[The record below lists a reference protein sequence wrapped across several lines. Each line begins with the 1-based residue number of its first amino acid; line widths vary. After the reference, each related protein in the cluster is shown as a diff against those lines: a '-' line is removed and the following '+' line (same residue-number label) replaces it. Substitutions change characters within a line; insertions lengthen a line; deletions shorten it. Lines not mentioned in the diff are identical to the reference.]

1 MNFIKKIYYQKYSKK
16 SYSISNVDLII
27 DRLFR
32 NNKKGIYLDIGCN
45 HPIKHNNTYL
55 LYERGWNGINIDL
68 DKTSI
73 DEFKKLRPK
82 DINIQIGVSNYAG
95 NKKVFYYHKRS
106 PLNTLSKKLKE
117 FRTKKPT
124 KTFNLQVDTLNNI
137 IKKSKFKNKQI
148 NLMSID
154 IENHEYEAL
163 QNFNFKK
170 YKIDL
175 IVTEFTNLSGKKIE
189 TYNLSISDIFKSKIY
204 KLLTKNNYKL
214 INWVNSDL
222 IFANKNSKILN
233 DYY

>member
-117 FRTKKPT
+117 YRIKKPT

-189 TYNLSISDIFKSKIY
+189 TFNLSISDIFKSKIY
-204 KLLTKNNYKL
+204 KLLIKNNYRL

-233 DYY
+233 D

>member
-117 FRTKKPT
+117 FRIKKPT

-204 KLLTKNNYKL
+204 KLLIKNNYKL

-233 DYY
+233 D

>member
-1 MNFIKKIYYQKYSKK
+1 MLALKKLYYEKYAKK
-16 SYSISNVDLII
+16 SYSLSNI
-27 DRLFR
+27 DVVIDYIFKGI
-32 NNKKGIYLDIGCN
+32 KKGIYIDIGCN

-117 FRTKKPT
+117 FRIKKPT

-204 KLLTKNNYKL
+204 KLLIKNNYRL

-233 DYY
+233 D

>member
-73 DEFKKLRPK
+73 DEFKKFRPK

-222 IFANKNSKILN
+222 IFANKNSKVLN
-233 DYY
+233 D

>member
-204 KLLTKNNYKL
+204 KLLIKNNYKL

>member
-68 DKTSI
+68 DKTSK

-117 FRTKKPT
+117 FRIKKPT

-204 KLLTKNNYKL
+204 KLLIKNNYRL

-233 DYY
+233 D

>member
-1 MNFIKKIYYQKYSKK
+1 MLALKKLYYEKYAKK
-16 SYSISNVDLII
+16 SYSLSNI
-27 DRLFR
+27 DVVIDYIFKGI
-32 NNKKGIYLDIGCN
+32 KKGIYIDIGCN

-55 LYERGWNGINIDL
+55 LHERGWNGINIDL

-117 FRTKKPT
+117 YRIKKPT

-204 KLLTKNNYKL
+204 KLLIKNNYRL

-233 DYY
+233 D

>member
-222 IFANKNSKILN
+222 IFANKNSKVLN
-233 DYY
+233 D

>member
-117 FRTKKPT
+117 YRIKKPT

-204 KLLTKNNYKL
+204 KLLIKNNYRL

-233 DYY
+233 D

>member
-1 MNFIKKIYYQKYSKK
+1 MLALEKLYYEKYTKK
-16 SYSISNVDLII
+16 SYSLSNI
-27 DRLFR
+27 DVVIDYIFKDV
-32 NNKKGIYLDIGCN
+32 KKGIYIDIGCN

-204 KLLTKNNYKL
+204 KLLIKNNYKL

>member
-117 FRTKKPT
+117 FRIKKPT

-204 KLLTKNNYKL
+204 KLLIKNNYRL

-233 DYY
+233 D

>member
-117 FRTKKPT
+117 FRIKKPT

-189 TYNLSISDIFKSKIY
+189 TYNLSISEIFKSKIY
-204 KLLTKNNYKL
+204 KLLIKNNYKL

-222 IFANKNSKILN
+222 IFANKSSKILN
-233 DYY
+233 D

>member
-55 LYERGWNGINIDL
+55 MYERGWNGINIDL

-117 FRTKKPT
+117 FRIKKPT

-148 NLMSID
+148 NLMSLD

-204 KLLTKNNYKL
+204 KLLIKNNYRL

-233 DYY
+233 D

>member
-73 DEFKKLRPK
+73 DEFKKLRPE

-117 FRTKKPT
+117 FRIKKPT

-148 NLMSID
+148 NLMSLD

-204 KLLTKNNYKL
+204 KLLIKNNYKL

-233 DYY
+233 D

>member
-204 KLLTKNNYKL
+204 KLLIKNNYKL

-233 DYY
+233 D

>member
-106 PLNTLSKKLKE
+106 PLNTLSKQLKE
-117 FRTKKPT
+117 FRIKKPT

-204 KLLTKNNYKL
+204 KLLIKNNYKL

-233 DYY
+233 D

>member
-117 FRTKKPT
+117 
-124 KTFNLQVDTLNNI
+124 LEL
-137 IKKSKFKNKQI
+137 KNQLKH
-148 NLMSID
+148 L
-154 IENHEYEAL
+154 
-163 QNFNFKK
+163 
-170 YKIDL
+170 
-175 IVTEFTNLSGKKIE
+175 
-189 TYNLSISDIFKSKIY
+189 IY
-204 KLLTKNNYKL
+204 KL
-214 INWVNSDL
+214 IH
-222 IFANKNSKILN
+222 
-233 DYY
+233 

>member
-1 MNFIKKIYYQKYSKK
+1 M
-16 SYSISNVDLII
+16 DLII

-55 LYERGWNGINIDL
+55 LYEKGWSGINIDL

-117 FRTKKPT
+117 YRIKKPT

-204 KLLTKNNYKL
+204 KLLIKNNYKL

-222 IFANKNSKILN
+222 IFANKILK
-233 DYY
+233 Y

>member
-1 MNFIKKIYYQKYSKK
+1 
-16 SYSISNVDLII
+16 
-27 DRLFR
+27 
-32 NNKKGIYLDIGCN
+32 
-45 HPIKHNNTYL
+45 
-55 LYERGWNGINIDL
+55 
-68 DKTSI
+68 
-73 DEFKKLRPK
+73 
-82 DINIQIGVSNYAG
+82 
-95 NKKVFYYHKRS
+95 
-106 PLNTLSKKLKE
+106 
-117 FRTKKPT
+117 
-124 KTFNLQVDTLNNI
+124 
-137 IKKSKFKNKQI
+137 
-148 NLMSID
+148 MSID

-204 KLLTKNNYKL
+204 KLLIKNNYKL

>member
-73 DEFKKLRPK
+73 DEFKKFRPK

-204 KLLTKNNYKL
+204 KLLIKNNYKL